1 MPELQQEALASRGKA
16 IFVGFDHA
24 STLLASHVNQEIH
37 HFASSLHSQSERFKI
52 WAVDLGLLVPGHGSL
67 DYRVREA
74 ENVQQTI
81 RAYLND
87 LSEYLRNLGELGS
100 SQSLNDYQVRIS
112 TESPNFA
119 IDDADTSDDED
130 MDQAAYISILLQ
142 NVEDVIDRLFKL
154 STKIRNP
161 STRLISTRAKL
172 YRYIDEDSGCDLL
185 EAFKHYDY
193 CHVLSIF
200 RGYYQK
206 ASSEVYEASLG
217 NFVNGEDEVEEKWHT
232 AENCLLCESRQEVM
246 EDFWENRASLS
257 DKSAASMSSLDRD
270 VEADFLV
277 QRLAKANAQR
287 RQQFFYWRAHHN
299 KREIHTDMNLKV
311 TGKDMMNPRLAH
323 AMGRAEGNPGTSALQ
338 IRDLLNAPTI
348 TTATRLIPAVSRS
361 FDTRSEVSVSEYAGS
376 SYDPG
381 SETYEFPPAPK
392 GCKSGTQVYD
402 NRAEWIV
409 HENSV
414 HRKQW
419 RCPDHPYNLTS
430 SQEDFLQHIA
440 SNHPDDTDLMATEQ
454 YLHACEAVS
463 EYSDR
468 PCPICLF
475 FTEDAITLNNHIAR
489 HLERLS
495 IFSLPRS
502 RTNDDGTVE
511 EEDSAAAI
519 NADEESRPDDTNAS
533 SSTSQD
539 WDNWRLELFAAA
551 KDKDHEKLGSILRDA
566 QQALPEVREERSI
579 EALWQAVLIACQ
591 NDDVNFAQSLLNCL
605 IRQGGTTP
613 KLGPMWSRA
622 LLVASTQGSI
632 GMVKL
637 LGRYGDVYNETG
649 AFIEA
654 VRHGNLKLVEF
665 LVANGFD
672 VKARALV
679 EETGEQT
686 SALAEAAAVGDMI
699 LTRFLL
705 DQSADPDPTDLS
717 RSPLS
722 RAAMNGR
729 LDVVRMLL
737 KSGAS
742 PVPGDTDPKDAP
754 LTLASG
760 AGHTA
765 IVEAL
770 LDANIPVNPK
780 VELSHALIAAS
791 KNGHLT
797 IVELLLKYGAD
808 PNCVGDDDITPYGAA
823 DQFKHEEVQMVLTQ
837 AGAKPNINSRLI
849 RNTNSHKLEVEY
861 LTDAATQLDMTVQL
875 DIGCSSVVT
884 CVGFSRD
891 GQLLVAGFSLG
902 AAVYNTKHGSV
913 ISRAYPPGLIVRRE
927 GEDSREYVRGADF
940 SLDGKHILLACE
952 NKIISVHDVL
962 DGRLVVTLTGHEE
975 YVYSV
980 HVSPDGKFVVS
991 TGFDKTARIWSLNDW
1006 TLTKV
1011 CQLEDGATMAKFSPD
1026 GRSIA
1031 VSSLDNDIYVYDAST
1046 AGLIAKLT
1054 GCKNDVY
1061 GVAFAHDGRS
1071 IYGASLDHTIKRWE
1085 LSGEENV
1092 WRSHSVFHGFED
1104 YALSVTCMTRSR
1116 CVAGTSKDNTVRIWD
1131 TDTGEALCTLK
1142 GYKNSVI
1149 RIATS
1154 PTDTLLATASG
1165 DHSAA
1170 IWRYRSFD
1178 DAKDEERLTV

>member
-1 MPELQQEALASRGKA
+1 MPELQQEALTSRGKA

-100 SQSLNDYQVRIS
+100 SQSLDDYRVRIS

-142 NVEDVIDRLFKL
+142 SVEDVIDRLFKL

-172 YRYIDEDSGCDLL
+172 FRCIDEDSGCDLL
-185 EAFKHYDY
+185 EVFKHYDY

-232 AENCLLCESRQEVM
+232 AENCFLCESRQEVM
-246 EDFWENRASLS
+246 KDFWENRASLS
-257 DKSAASMSSLDRD
+257 DDSATSMSSLDRD

-277 QRLAKANAQR
+277 QRLARANAQR

-311 TGKDMMNPRLAH
+311 TAKDMIDARLAH
-323 AMGRAEGNPGTSALQ
+323 AMERADGNPGTRSALQ
-338 IRDLLNAPTI
+338 AQDLLHAPTI
-348 TTATRLIPAVSRS
+348 TTATRLIPAISRF
-361 FDTRSEVSVSEYAGS
+361 FDTKSEISVSEYAGS

-381 SETYEFPPAPK
+381 GETYEFPPAPK

-419 RCPDHPYNLTS
+419 RCPDHPYILSS
-430 SQEDFLQHIA
+430 SQQDFLQHIA
-440 SNHPDDTDLMATEQ
+440 SNHPDDTDLMSTEQ

-489 HLERLS
+489 HLERMSL
-495 IFSLPRS
+495 FSLPRS
-502 RTNDDGTVE
+502 RTSDDGTAE

-519 NADEESRPDDTNAS
+519 NADEESRPNDTNAS
-533 SSTSQD
+533 SSASQD
-539 WDNWRLELFAAA
+539 WDVWQLELFAAA
-551 KDKDHEKLGSILRDA
+551 KDKDHEKLGYILRDA
-566 QQALPEVREERSI
+566 HQELELREERSI

-591 NDDVNFAQSLLNCL
+591 NDDLNFAQSLLNYL
-605 IRQGGTTP
+605 IHPGGTT
-613 KLGPMWSRA
+613 LELEPMWSRA
-622 LLVASTQGSI
+622 LILASLQGSMD
-632 GMVKL
+632 MVKL
-637 LGRYGDVYNETG
+637 LAGYGDVSNETG
-649 AFIEA
+649 ALIEA
-654 VRHGNLKLVEF
+654 VKRGNRELVEY
-665 LVANGFD
+665 LVGCGIAVN
-672 VKARALV
+672 ARALV

-717 RSPLS
+717 RRPLS

-729 LDVVRMLL
+729 LDVVQMLL
-737 KSGAS
+737 ESGAS
-742 PVPGDTDPKDAP
+742 PIRGDTDPKDAP
-754 LTLASG
+754 LTLASE

-780 VELSHALIAAS
+780 VELSHALVAAS

-808 PNCVGDDDITPYGAA
+808 PNCVGEDDITPYGAA

-837 AGAKPNINSRLI
+837 AGAKPNI
-849 RNTNSHKLEVEY
+849 SHKLKVRY

-875 DIGCSSVVT
+875 HIGCSSYVP

-891 GQLLVAGFSLG
+891 GQLLVAGSSLG
-902 AAVYNTKHGSV
+902 AAVYDIKHGSIV
-913 ISRAYPPGLIVRRE
+913 SKAYPPGLIVRSE
-927 GEDSREYVRGADF
+927 GVDSDEYVHGADF
-940 SLDGKHILLACE
+940 SLDGKHILLACG
-952 NKIISVHDVL
+952 KIISVHDVL
-962 DGRLVVTLTGHEE
+962 DGRVVVTLTGHEQD
-975 YVYSV
+975 VYSV
-980 HVSPDGKFVVS
+980 QVSPDGNFAVS
-991 TGFDKTARIWSLNDW
+991 ASGDKTARIWSLNNW

-1011 CQLEDGATMAKFSPD
+1011 FQLEAIAMMAKFSPD

-1031 VSSLDNDIYVYDAST
+1031 MSSTDNYIYVYDAST

-1054 GCKNDVY
+1054 GCKDTVY

-1071 IYGASLDHTIKRWE
+1071 IYGASLDHTIRRWE
-1085 LSGEENV
+1085 LSGEDNI

-1104 YALSVTCMTRSR
+1104 FAFTVTCMARSR
-1116 CVAGTSKDNTVRIWD
+1116 CVAGGSRDRTVRIWD
-1131 TDTGEALCTLK
+1131 TDTGEALCILK
-1142 GYKNSVI
+1142 GYKNGVI
-1149 RIATS
+1149 GIATS
-1154 PTDTLLATASG
+1154 PTDTLLATTGG
-1165 DHSAA
+1165 DSVA
-1170 IWRYRSFD
+1170 IWRYRSFG
-1178 DAKDEERLTV
+1178 DAEDEGLTV

>member
-1 MPELQQEALASRGKA
+1 MPEIQQQALASRGKA

-37 HFASSLHSQSERFKI
+37 RFASSVHSQSERFRT

-87 LSEYLRNLGELGS
+87 LSDYLRNLGELGS
-100 SQSLNDYQVRIS
+100 SQSLDDYQVRTS
-112 TESPNFA
+112 TESPNVA
-119 IDDADTSDDED
+119 VEDVDTSDDED

-142 NVEDVIDRLFKL
+142 SVEDVIDRLFKL

-161 STRLISTRAKL
+161 STHLISTRVKL
-172 YRYIDEDSGCDLL
+172 FRCIDEDSGCDLL

-217 NFVNGEDEVEEKWHT
+217 NFVNGEDEVEENWHT
-232 AENCLLCESRQEVM
+232 ADNCLLCESRQDVM
-246 EDFWENRASLS
+246 EDSAPS
-257 DKSAASMSSLDRD
+257 DESATSMSGRDRD
-270 VEADFLV
+270 VEAEFLV

-287 RQQFFYWRAHHN
+287 RQQFFYWREHHR
-299 KREIHTDMNLKV
+299 KKETHTDMNSRL
-311 TGKDMMNPRLAH
+311 TGKEMINARLAH
-323 AMGRAEGNPGTSALQ
+323 AMERVEVNPGASSLQ
-338 IRDLLNAPTI
+338 PRDLLHTPTI

-361 FDTRSEVSVSEYAGS
+361 FDAKSEVSVSEYAGS

-381 SETYEFPPAPK
+381 SEAYEFPPAPK
-392 GCKSGTQVYD
+392 
-402 NRAEWIV
+402 
-409 HENSV
+409 
-414 HRKQW
+414 
-419 RCPDHPYNLTS
+419 
-430 SQEDFLQHIA
+430 HIA
-440 SNHPDDTDLMATEQ
+440 SNHPDDTDLMSTGQ

-502 RTNDDGTVE
+502 TTSDDGAAE

-519 NADEESRPDDTNAS
+519 NADEESRPNDTNAS
-533 SSTSQD
+533 SSASQD
-539 WDNWRLELFAAA
+539 WDIWHLELFAAA
-551 KDKDHEKLGSILRDA
+551 KDKDHEKLSYILRDA
-566 QQALPEVREERSI
+566 HQELELREERSI

-591 NDDVNFAQSLLNCL
+591 NDDLNFAKSLLNCL
-605 IRQGGTTP
+605 VNPGSTTP
-613 KLGPMWSRA
+613 KLEPVWSRA
-622 LLVASTQGSI
+622 LILASTKGSI
-632 GMVKL
+632 DMVKL
-637 LGRYGDVYNETG
+637 LAGYGDVSNETG
-649 AFIEA
+649 ALIAA
-654 VRHGNLKLVEF
+654 VKHGNRELVEY
-665 LVANGFD
+665 LVGCGIAVN
-672 VKARALV
+672 ARPLV

-705 DQSADPDPTDLS
+705 DHGADPDPTDLT

-729 LDVVRMLL
+729 LDVVQMLL
-737 KSGAS
+737 ESGAS

-754 LTLASG
+754 LTLASE

-770 LDANIPVNPK
+770 VDAIIPVNPK
-780 VELSHALIAAS
+780 VGLSHALIAAS

-797 IVELLLKYGAD
+797 IVELLLELGAD
-808 PNCVGDDDITPYGAA
+808 PNFVGEDDITPYEAA
-823 DQFKHEEVQMVLTQ
+823 NQFRHGKVQMVLTQ
-837 AGAKPNINSRLI
+837 AGAKPNI
-849 RNTNSHKLEVEY
+849 SHKLEVQY
-861 LTDAATQLDMTVQL
+861 LTDAATQLGMTVQL
-875 DIGCSSVVT
+875 DIACSSTVT

-902 AAVYNTKHGSV
+902 AAVYDVKDGSIV
-913 ISRAYPPGLIVRRE
+913 SKAYPPGLMVGSE
-927 GEDSREYVRGADF
+927 WAASAAEHVRGADF
-940 SLDGKHILLACE
+940 TLDGKHILLACE
-952 NKIISVHDVL
+952 NNISVHDVL
-962 DGRLVVTLTGHEE
+962 DGRLVVTLTGHEQE
-975 YVYSV
+975 VYSV
-980 HVSPDGKFVVS
+980 QVSPDGNFAVS
-991 TGFDKTARIWSLNDW
+991 AGADNTACIWSMNNW

-1011 CQLEDGATMAKFSPD
+1011 CQLEDRATMARFSPD
-1026 GRSIA
+1026 SRSIA
-1031 VSSLDNDIYVYDAST
+1031 VSSIDKDIYVFDAST

-1054 GCKNDVY
+1054 GCKDIVW

-1071 IYGASLDHTIKRWE
+1071 IYAASLDHTIRRWE
-1085 LSGEENV
+1085 LSKEDNI
-1092 WRSHSVFHGFED
+1092 WRSHSVFHGFKD
-1104 YALSVTCMTRSR
+1104 YALSVTCMARTR
-1116 CVAGTSKDNTVRIWD
+1116 CVAGASKDRTVRIWD
-1131 TDTGEALCTLK
+1131 TDTGEALCILK
-1142 GYKNSVI
+1142 GYKNMVNSIV
-1149 RIATS
+1149 TS

-1165 DHSAA
+1165 DHSVE
-1170 IWRYRSFD
+1170 IWRYRSFG
-1178 DAKDEERLTV
+1178 DAKDEGLTV